1 MLDAYRIRT
10 LEKALKH
17 KLPDGRFLNVSKIR
31 SRTMAAIRGKHTKST
46 EVALR
51 MALIRSKISGWRL
64 HATDLLGRPD
74 VYFPLHR
81 VAVFVDG
88 CFWHGC
94 PKCGHIPKTRTPFW
108 HAKIMRNRTRDRVN
122 TRKLRL
128 SNVKVIR
135 IWEHSLR
142 DKERTIR
149 ALLKISNALGEF
161 APRLDPPENQ
171 CDKAQVEQRSG
182 RA

>member
-1 MLDAYRIRT
+1 
-10 LEKALKH
+10 
-17 KLPDGRFLNVSKIR
+17 
-31 SRTMAAIRGKHTKST
+31 MAAIRGKHTKST

-51 MALIRSKISGWRL
+51 MALLRSKISGWRL
-64 HATDLLGRPD
+64 HATNLLGRPD
-74 VYFPLHR
+74 VFFPLHR

-94 PKCGHIPKTRTPFW
+94 PRCGHIPKTRTSFW
-108 HAKIMRNRTRDRVN
+108 RAKIMRNRARDRVN

-142 DKERTIR
+142 DKEKTVR
-149 ALLKISNALGEF
+149 ALAKISNALGVV
-161 APRLDPPENQ
+161 APRQGRPESRF
-171 CDKAQVEQRSG
+171 DKVQGERRSNHP
-182 RA
+182 

>member
-1 MLDAYRIRT
+1 MLDAYCVRT
-10 LEKALKH
+10 LESALKH
-17 KLPDGRFLNVSKIR
+17 KLPDGRFLNVSKTR
-31 SRTMAAIRGKHTKST
+31 SRIMAAIRGKHTKST

-74 VYFPLHR
+74 VFFPLHR
-81 VAVFVDG
+81 VAIFVDG

-94 PKCGHIPKTRTPFW
+94 PKCGHVPKTRTSFW
-108 HAKIMRNRTRDRVN
+108 RTKILRNRARDRVN

-135 IWEHSLR
+135 IWEHSLS
-142 DKERTIR
+142 DKRRTIR
-149 ALLKISNALGEF
+149 ALAKISNALGEA
-161 APRLDPPENQ
+161 APRRIRPESQ
-171 CDKAQVEQRSG
+171 CDKAQGGRRSN
-182 RA
+182 RR